1 MRALLSQHKSLWQS
15 KEFSLS
21 VLFGTVFLAISVLL
35 NYHAGTFAF
44 SKMTSGVGDLLLDQ
58 LPRMDVELIFI
69 DGAIVMAIFTFL
81 LSLYYPKYMPAM
93 LKNIAL
99 LYLFRAIAITLTHLG
114 PPTQMEGLYLADSIT
129 QRFIYGGDYFFSGHT
144 GLPFIIALIFWDKK
158 PLRYL
163 YLTITVIF
171 GLTALLGHVHYSID
185 VFAAPFIA
193 HSTYFLT
200 GRLFPWDYRLIINK

>member
-1 MRALLSQHKSLWQS
+1 MHALLHQHKSLWQS
-15 KEFSLS
+15 KEFALS
-21 VLFGTVFLAISVLL
+21 VLFGAVFLAVSVVL
-35 NYHAGTFAF
+35 NYQAGTFAF
-44 SKMTSGVGDLLLDQ
+44 SKMTSSVGDIILDH

-69 DGAIVMAIFTFL
+69 DGAIIMAIFTFL

-114 PPTQMEGLYLADSIT
+114 PPAEMQGLYLADSIT
-129 QRFIYGGDYFFSGHT
+129 QRFVYGGDYFFSGHT

-171 GLTALLGHVHYSID
+171 GFTALLGHVHYSID

-193 HSTYFLT
+193 HSTYFVAS
-200 GRLFPWDYRLIINK
+200 RLFPRDYKLINH